1 MVGLLDCD
9 PEEIVVLA
17 FVSILLW
24 RKEKEKT
31 ENEK

>member
-24 RKEKEKT
+24 RKERKNRK
-31 ENEK
+31 